1 MSGVF
6 INYRV
11 ADMAHG
17 ASHIDLEL
25 IREFGADQV
34 FRDCRSM
41 EPGEHYPTALRDA
54 LKDADVLVAVIGP
67 EWLEV
72 RNKETGVRRID
83 EEGDWVRD
91 EIHEAMSRDM
101 PVIPVLLQGAEKVRR
116 LTAEDLPEQ
125 IRGFAYLQSLVIDF
139 RRYEEDIK
147 RLIAR
152 VAKLVPQVVLAK
164 LFAVPEA
171 DPEPDNAPST
181 LLRPEYRAVPLIGRG
196 EAIADLMSWANQ
208 PAACTAGLVVGP
220 AGSGKTRLAQALCA
234 ELRTQGWLAG
244 IVSGQAPAG
253 KIGHTSGI
261 DKPLLAVV
269 DDVELRT
276 DQLVALAG
284 AMGDRSAARN
294 APARLLLL
302 GRSAGDWLTD
312 LCRHRDPQVSELFK
326 TIGQDST
333 VTLRAEPG
341 RRQDSFTHAFTSFA
355 ERFDLPAATPVPIC
369 PATSESLVDT
379 QAAALVAVLERA
391 GHAEP
396 VDGQPDPLVRLLV
409 CDQAHWTDESGLSGS
424 GLAMLATVATLCP
437 PASDEQA
444 LALLSRLPAFHADDH
459 HPVQE
464 YAQRLRRLYP
474 GPYELNPIRPAA
486 LGERLIVITL
496 EIAPALVTVL
506 ADTGTDEQL
515 RTALT
520 VLGRALPR
528 HSSLSEAVENLLRV
542 DPSRLTPLAVE
553 VVARF
558 EDPEPFVRAIVSVMG
573 DGNLSKT
580 AVIRLT
586 ELIGTVRR
594 ESLNPV
600 KAKLLRALQ
609 EVFAGPIMDLSRH
622 NVAAQPGLV
631 PLQEISDRLVK
642 LLMDGAEW
650 FFDPK
655 GSPIPELLDGGGNP
669 MLATMVDMLRE
680 LTINRDWWRDDDEPK
695 K

>member
-1 MSGVF
+1 MGGVF

-11 ADMAHG
+11 ADMSHG

-25 IREFGADQV
+25 VREFGADQV

-41 EPGEHYPTALRDA
+41 EPGEHYPTALREA
-54 LKDADVLVAVIGP
+54 LKGADVLVAVIGP
-67 EWLEV
+67 EWLAV

-83 EEGDWVRD
+83 EEGDWVRH

-101 PVIPVLLQGAEKVRR
+101 PVIPVLLQGADKARR

-125 IRGFAYLQSLVIDF
+125 IRGFAYLQSMVIDF

-171 DPEPDNAPST
+171 DPEPGNAPST
-181 LLRPEYRAVPLIGRG
+181 VLRPEYRAVPLIGRG
-196 EAIADLMSWANQ
+196 EEIADLTSWANQ
-208 PAACTAGLVVGP
+208 PAACTAGLIAGP

-234 ELRTQGWLAG
+234 QLRTQGWLAG

-269 DDVELRT
+269 DDVELRA

-302 GRSAGDWLTD
+302 GRSAGDWLAD

-333 VTLRAEPG
+333 ITLRAEPG
-341 RRQDSFTHAFTSFA
+341 RSQEWFAHAFTAFA
-355 ERFDLPAATPVPIC
+355 GRFGLPAATPVPIG
-369 PATSESLVDT
+369 PVTESLVDT
-379 QAAALVAVLERA
+379 QAASLVAVLERG
-391 GHAEP
+391 GHAGQT
-396 VDGQPDPLVRLLV
+396 DGQPDPLVRLLI
-409 CDQAHWTDESGLSGS
+409 CDQAHWTDETGLSGS

-444 LALLSRLPAFHADDH
+444 RALLSRLPAFHADDH
-459 HPVQE
+459 HPMEE

-496 EIAPALVTVL
+496 ETAPALVTVL

-528 HSSLSEAVENLLRV
+528 HSGLAEAVMNLLRV

-553 VVARF
+553 VIARL
-558 EDPEPFVRAIVSVMG
+558 EDPEPFVRAVVSVMS

-580 AVIRLT
+580 AVLRLV
-586 ELIGTVRR
+586 ELVGTVRR

-609 EVFAGPIMDLSRH
+609 ETLAGPLMDLTRH
-622 NVAAQPGLV
+622 DATARNPALV
-631 PLQEISDRLVK
+631 PLQTIADNLVK
-642 LLMDGAEW
+642 LLQDGAEW

-655 GSPIPELLDGGGNP
+655 GAPIPKGLDGGGNP
-669 MLATMVDMLRE
+669 MMGKMWDMLRE
-680 LTINRDWWRDDDEPK
+680 YTINRDWWRDDESK